1 MSFSKSRLTGV
12 LFQGTNTVPH
22 IPLREAVRTMRALSW
37 IRGMCT
43 NALNCTHSP
52 LIDGVEL
59 FRSTGQIS
67 QRVKH
72 ALTDAIYSVKHR
84 SLDLQAAFLAHFYCY
99 VNAGWTFMWK
109 VKAHLRQYGMRL
121 S

>member
-1 MSFSKSRLTGV
+1 
-12 LFQGTNTVPH
+12 
-22 IPLREAVRTMRALSW
+22 
-37 IRGMCT
+37 MCT

-52 LIDGVEL
+52 LIDGAEL

-72 ALTDAIYSVKHR
+72 ALADGLYSAKHR
-84 SLDLQAAFLAHFYCY
+84 SFDLRTAIFTHFYCY
-99 VNAGWTFMWK
+99 ANAARTFLWK
-109 VKAHLRQYGMRL
+109 VEAHVLQYGIQL